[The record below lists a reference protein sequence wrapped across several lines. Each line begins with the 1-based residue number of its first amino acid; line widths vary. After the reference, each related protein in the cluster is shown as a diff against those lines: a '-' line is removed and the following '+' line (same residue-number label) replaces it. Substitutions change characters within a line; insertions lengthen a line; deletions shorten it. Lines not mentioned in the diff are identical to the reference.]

1 MAIVYT
7 VGMMICRAALEL
19 SKKGIPPMIF
29 GERTDCHTEGDGHSD
44 GCYKVSSF
52 SLSLSVLKVLPVFCF
67 AYNVHCTHSLVFAE
81 MGKPKSLTKMDAVSA
96 YALGFCA
103 IVYIICGLVGYW
115 CVVPH
120 YTSIH
125 SPLTTYHTPH
135 TILQVR

>member
-1 MAIVYT
+1 
-7 VGMMICRAALEL
+7 
-19 SKKGIPPMIF
+19 MIF

-120 YTSIH
+120 YTSTH
-125 SPLTTYHTPH
+125 SPPTTYHTPH